1 MLGLMTLQYLQ
12 RAYYGRKGF
21 YFKIFSNK
29 KAILYQK

>member
-12 RAYYGRKGF
+12 HAYYTKKGF

-29 KAILYQK
+29 NAILDQK